1 MKIKLITSFLQSLLS
16 EKIKKFFKKD
26 FLIHMAYK
34 GINNLREFIRSHK
47 DIRPKLS
54 HTDVVYKID
63 SRLSYQTGRCLKTR
77 INEHRNHINWN
88 IL

>member
-34 GINNLREFIRSHK
+34 GRLIILGSSSEVIKIFVPSYLTQTLYIKLIRDYHIK
-47 DIRPKLS
+47 QV
-54 HTDVVYKID
+54 DV
-63 SRLSYQTGRCLKTR
+63 
-77 INEHRNHINWN
+77 
-88 IL
+88 